1 MILLQILIQVIGSF
15 IAVVSM
21 AITIGVPKKFLGH
34 AGLVGAV
41 GWLAYLLLGAAGC
54 STIASMFL
62 AALVVALISHSFAR
76 LMKTPVTLFLIA
88 GILPLVPGVGM
99 YRIVYNLIKNDNSL
113 AGYYFSET
121 MQIAGMSAL
130 AIFIMDTV
138 FRFFQKN

>member
-21 AITIGVPKKFLGH
+21 AITIGVPKKFLGR

-41 GWLAYLLLGAAGC
+41 GWLVYLLLMEAGC
-54 STIASMFL
+54 SAVASMFL

-113 AGYYFSET
+113 AGFYFSET
-121 MQIAGMSAL
+121 MQLAGMIAL
-130 AIFIMDTV
+130 AIFIMDTI
-138 FRFFQKN
+138 FRIFQKN